1 MDYMRGGVVV
11 EIAESNKL
19 GGYVCAATKDEQESW
34 VQYLRDSIS
43 SSNSNTH
50 PSVPIKKAFC

>member
-1 MDYMRGGVVV
+1 MRGGVVV